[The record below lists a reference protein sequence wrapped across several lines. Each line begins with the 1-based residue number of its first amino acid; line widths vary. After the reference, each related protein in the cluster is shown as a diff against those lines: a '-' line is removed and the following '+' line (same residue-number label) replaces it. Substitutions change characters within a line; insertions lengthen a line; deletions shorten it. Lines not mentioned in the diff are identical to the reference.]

1 MNKNLNIIIFV
12 LLFLIMS
19 VIILNLYF
27 VEREHRKQ
35 LQEDL
40 KDRIIE
46 DFIKENN
53 VDSHNICM
61 EYANAKKIS
70 YNPLEDTYSFNNIT
84 IHKNILLESC
94 GRQMIKN
101 ES

>member
-1 MNKNLNIIIFV
+1 
-12 LLFLIMS
+12 MS

-27 VEREHRKQ
+27 VERDQRI
-35 LQEDL
+35 QEQEKVRDM
-40 KDRIIE
+40 IIE
-46 DFIKENN
+46 DFLQQKKPT
-53 VDSHNICM
+53 SLCM

-94 GRQMIKN
+94 GSRTTKRKTKN
-101 ES
+101 N